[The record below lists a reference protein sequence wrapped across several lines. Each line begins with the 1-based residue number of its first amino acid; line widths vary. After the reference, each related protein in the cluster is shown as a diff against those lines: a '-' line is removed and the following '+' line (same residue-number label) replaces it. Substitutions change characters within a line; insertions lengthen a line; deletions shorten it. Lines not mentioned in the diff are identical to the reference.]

1 MDPLLRHR
9 AARDRERT
17 SHTGC
22 PDADVL
28 AAFVDGELT
37 ARERRAVEAHAADCQ
52 RCADTLALS
61 AAAEDPAL
69 SATISHV
76 VAVDRWRRAYWT
88 VPLATAATL
97 AGLWVATSREAVAPT
112 QPRLTAGTPGASAPA
127 QGQPI
132 AQEAAPIVPD
142 NGGNAAPP
150 AREERRVDA
159 VAGQL
164 RDERGAATG
173 APAAEGQQAEPLAKA
188 TGEFAR
194 QPTTPPAAPSPA
206 ERRASSD
213 RLGVAPSGAR
223 STALAETIGV
233 ASLRFASPD
242 LQTVWR
248 TTGTTVERSSDG
260 GMTWMQEFSA
270 PGVLTAGAAV
280 SSDTAWLGGVL
291 GLVLRRSASGWTL
304 VTAPAAETVTAIRAT
319 SADAATVTLASGRT
333 LQTTDAGQTWR

>member
-17 SHTGC
+17 SHIGC
-22 PDADVL
+22 PDTDVL
-28 AAFVDGELT
+28 AAFVDGALT
-37 ARERRAVEAHAADCQ
+37 AKERRAVEAHAADCQ

-61 AAAEDPAL
+61 AAAEDPGL

-97 AGLWVATSREAVAPT
+97 AALWVATSREAVAPT
-112 QPRLTAGTPGASAPA
+112 QPRLVAGTPGAASPAQSQPIGAEAPA
-127 QGQPI
+127 L
-132 AQEAAPIVPD
+132 VPD
-142 NGGNAAPP
+142 SGGNAAPP

-159 VAGQL
+159 TAPQL
-164 RDERGAATG
+164 SDERRAAAG
-173 APAAEGQQAEPLAKA
+173 APADRQQPRALAKESGAFAPQA
-188 TGEFAR
+188 T
-194 QPTTPPAAPSPA
+194 QPPAAPSPA
-206 ERRASSD
+206 EQRAAAD
-213 RLGVAPSGAR
+213 TLAPAPPAAR
-223 STALAETIGV
+223 ATALAETIGV
-233 ASLRFASPD
+233 ASIRFASPD
-242 LQTVWR
+242 MRTVWR
-248 TTGTTVERSSDG
+248 TTGTTVERSADG
-260 GMTWMQEFSA
+260 GMTWIQEFSS
-270 PGVLTAGAAV
+270 PGVLTSGAAV

-319 SADAATVTLASGRT
+319 GADAATVTLASGRT